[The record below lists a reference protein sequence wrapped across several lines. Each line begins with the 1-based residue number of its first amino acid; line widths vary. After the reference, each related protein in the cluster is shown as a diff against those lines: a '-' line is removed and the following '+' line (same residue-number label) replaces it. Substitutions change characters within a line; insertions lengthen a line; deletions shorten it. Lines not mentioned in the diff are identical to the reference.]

1 VVVIVTKQEDTKY
14 WILVASKN
22 HVMRGVEGRFC
33 QANHGKEAPLRRM
46 KQEDWIIFYS
56 PKETFEGNSPLR
68 KFTAMGKIKDDCV
81 YQVEIDTDFHPFRRN
96 VEFLAVNETSI
107 EPLISELSFIKNKK
121 SWGYVFKFGLVQI
134 PRQDFLAIAS
144 RMLPAYQEA
153 V

>member
-1 VVVIVTKQEDTKY
+1 VVIVTKQEDTKY
-14 WILVASKN
+14 WIIVASRD
-22 HVMRGVEGRFC
+22 HVQKGVEEGIC
-33 QANHGKEAPLRRM
+33 QTSHGKEAALKRM
-46 KQEDWIIFYS
+46 SEGDWVVFYS
-56 PKETFEGNSPLR
+56 PKERYDGVEKCR
-68 KFTAMGKIKDDCV
+68 KFTALGQIKNDCV
-81 YQVEIDTDFHPFRRN
+81 YQVEIDTDFHPFRRK

-144 RMLPAYQEA
+144 RMLPAHQEA